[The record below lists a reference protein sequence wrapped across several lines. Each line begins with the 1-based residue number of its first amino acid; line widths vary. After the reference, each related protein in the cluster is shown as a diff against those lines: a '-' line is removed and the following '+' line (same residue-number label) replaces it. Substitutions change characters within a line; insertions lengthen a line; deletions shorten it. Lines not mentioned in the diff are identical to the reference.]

1 MPHPPI
7 APRPAAATAN
17 LAAGRSPV
25 TFTPLV
31 RVVFWMT
38 GALLAF
44 SLMAVAVRVLARTLS
59 IPEILAVRSGTGLL
73 VMLAMLAAMPT
84 LRLAIRTRRPGLN
97 VFRNLVHLAGQMM
110 WAKSILLLPLAT
122 VFALEFTAPAWTL
135 LLAVPILGEQLTR
148 SRIGAVVLGL
158 IGILVIMRPG
168 TAMFQPAALLVL
180 TAAFAFA
187 STMIMTKQLTAT
199 DTTIG
204 IIFWMNAI
212 QFPLTMLASDPLFVT
227 KIGFDQWPAF
237 AAVGVTGLLSHYC
250 LTNAFRAA
258 DASVVVPMDFMRIP
272 VIALVGWW
280 LYNEKIDIF
289 VFIGAGLI
297 ISGVLWNL
305 RAEAIR
311 ARAAPRADAAH
322 TAAE

>member
-1 MPHPPI
+1 
-7 APRPAAATAN
+7 
-17 LAAGRSPV
+17 
-25 TFTPLV
+25 
-31 RVVFWMT
+31 MT

-44 SLMAVAVRVLARTLS
+44 SLMAVAVRVLAKSLS
-59 IPEILAVRSGTGLL
+59 IPEILAVRSGTGLVAML
-73 VMLAMLAAMPT
+73 VMLAVMPT

-97 VFRNLVHLAGQMM
+97 IFRNLVHLAGQMM

-135 LLAVPILGEQLTR
+135 LLAVPILGEKLTR
-148 SRIGAVVLGL
+148 SRIGAVALGL

-168 TAMFQPAALLVL
+168 TTTFQPAALLVL

-199 DTTIG
+199 ETTFG

-212 QFPLTMLASDPLFVT
+212 QFPLTMLGSDPLFVT
-227 KIGFDQWPAF
+227 KLATDQWPAF

-258 DASVVVPMDFMRIP
+258 DASVVVPMDFLRIP

-280 LYNEKIDIF
+280 LYNEKIDVF

-297 ISGVLWNL
+297 ITGVLWNL
-305 RAEAIR
+305 RAEAMR
-311 ARAAPRADAAH
+311 ERAAPPAGSAQ

>member
-1 MPHPPI
+1 
-7 APRPAAATAN
+7 
-17 LAAGRSPV
+17 
-25 TFTPLV
+25 
-31 RVVFWMT
+31 MT
-38 GALLAF
+38 GALLSF
-44 SLMAVAVRVLARTLS
+44 SLMAVAIRILAQTIS
-59 IPEILAVRSGTGLL
+59 ILEILAVRSGTGLL
-73 VMLAMLAAMPT
+73 FMLAMLAVHPI

-97 VFRNLVHLAGQMM
+97 LFRNLVHLTGQML
-110 WAKSILLLPLAT
+110 WAKSILVLPLAT

-135 LLAVPILGEQLTR
+135 LLAVPILGERMTR

-168 TAMFQPAALLVL
+168 TATFQPAALLVL
-180 TAAFAFA
+180 TAALGFAG
-187 STMIMTKQLTAT
+187 TMIMTKQLTAT
-199 DTTIG
+199 DTTFG

-212 QFPLTMLASDPLFVT
+212 QFPLTMLGSDPLFVT
-227 KIGFDQWPAF
+227 KLATDQWPAF

-258 DASVVVPMDFMRIP
+258 DASVVVPMDFLRIP

-280 LYNEKIDIF
+280 LYNEKIDVF

-297 ISGVLWNL
+297 ITGVLWNL
-305 RAEAIR
+305 RAEAMR
-311 ARAAPRADAAH
+311 TSAPPRAGSAQ

>member
-1 MPHPPI
+1 VTVAPI
-7 APRPAAATAN
+7 
-17 LAAGRSPV
+17 
-25 TFTPLV
+25 V
-31 RVVFWMT
+31 RVLFWMT
-38 GALLAF
+38 GALLSF
-44 SLMAVAVRVLARTLS
+44 SLMAVAVRELSSSLS

-73 VMLAMLAAMPT
+73 VMLVMMAVQPV

-97 VFRNLVHLAGQMM
+97 VFRNLVHLSGQML

-135 LLAVPILGEQLTR
+135 LLAVPILGERLTR

-158 IGILVIMRPG
+158 IGILIIMRPG
-168 TAMFQPAALLVL
+168 TATFQPAALLVL
-180 TAAFAFA
+180 TAAFLFA

-199 DTTIG
+199 ETTFG

-212 QFPLTMLASDPLFVT
+212 QFPLTMLGSDPTFVT
-227 KIGFDQWPAF
+227 KVGLGQWPAF

-250 LTNAFRAA
+250 LTNAFRSA
-258 DASVVVPMDFMRIP
+258 DASVVVPLDFMRIP
-272 VIALVGWW
+272 MIALIGWW
-280 LYNEKIDIF
+280 LYNEKIDIY

-297 ISGVLWNL
+297 IAGVLWNL
-305 RAEAIR
+305 RAEAMR
-311 ARAAPRADAAH
+311 ANALARTEAAR